1 MKNKFTKEEIQLLIQ
16 ILENVNLPV
25 KQVIDFILPLRD
37 KLLKMLL
44 EEESQNGG
52 ENQTQN

>member
-1 MKNKFTKEEIQLLIQ
+1 MKSKLTKEEIQLLIQ

-25 KQVIDFILPLRD
+25 KQVIDLILPLRD

-44 EEESQNGG
+44 EEENQNGG
-52 ENQTQN
+52 ENQT